1 MTRVT
6 ILLAIL
12 AAPLQAQI
20 VTPDASHYARALD
33 SLAMVQAHRE
43 VTAADAASRALNA
56 RIALQRD
63 RIVSARAHQDR
74 IVELWAEYVQ
84 IRSDVRPGSHRPGT
98 GYHCVGDGCA
108 E

>member
-1 MTRVT
+1 MTRLA

-33 SLAMVQAHRE
+33 SLAMQQAHRE
-43 VTAADAASRALNA
+43 VAAANAASQALNA
-56 RIALQRD
+56 RIALQLE

-84 IRSDVRPGSHRPGT
+84 LRSDVRRGSHRPGT
-98 GYHCVGDGCA
+98 GYHEIHRG